1 MTFEQII
8 KAAIPDADASLC
20 EHILWGRTPFP
31 FTKLT
36 AQSLYR
42 AASRFRRASAN
53 GVRLCDCCDNP
64 ARPDDWCCV
73 DCRLAL
79 SKSSP

>member
-31 FTKLT
+31 MAPLT
-36 AQSLYR
+36 ARSLYE
-42 AASRFRRASAN
+42 AASRWRRAAAN
-53 GVRLCDCCDNP
+53 RIQLCDFCDNP
-64 ARPDDWCCV
+64 ARPDDYCCV

-79 SKSSP
+79 SRRP